1 MTELTRNQSN
11 AKAGGKGRACE
22 RLWEARPWIE
32 RSRGRPE
39 SKDAAW
45 THFWKKCFNLW
56 KLTRTGSLSA
66 HSAKG
71 GRKEERD
78 FFFLSHWR
86 GKKGRPRSDSYLVDS
101 ASSHMLVSKIKPC
114 MSKYK
119 QLCTVKLRMAH

>member
-11 AKAGGKGRACE
+11 AKAGGKGQACE

-66 HSAKG
+66 HSAK
-71 GRKEERD
+71 R
-78 FFFLSHWR
+78 W
-86 GKKGRPRSDSYLVDS
+86 KGRGTCFSLLEGRR
-101 ASSHMLVSKIKPC
+101 ASS
-114 MSKYK
+114 
-119 QLCTVKLRMAH
+119 Q